1 MYTQS
6 HVDYV
11 VEVFQYIVKIK
22 DQICG
27 VKIVESP
34 PVLRH
39 FTAKF
44 LPAHES
50 GKLILTEDENEETSV
65 SNNTAQT
72 RDSRPWFRPR
82 QRLSRFLSEWANDS
96 FDSTK

>member
-1 MYTQS
+1 M
-6 HVDYV
+6 DYV
-11 VEVFQYIVKIK
+11 VEVFEYIVKIK

-44 LPAHES
+44 LPAHEN
-50 GKLILTEDENEETSV
+50 GKLILTDDDDTTNGNDGETGK
-65 SNNTAQT
+65 

-82 QRLSRFLSEWANDS
+82 RSLSRFLSEWANDS
-96 FDSTK
+96 FEDSTK